1 MHEAAKATRRL
12 VAATPLQRI
21 ARRARRADGGGD
33 STEILMEDLRAAEA
47 VQRGMASPT
56 FRVGPMAREHEQA
69 ITVFQRNVLDHLG
82 VSADER

>member
-1 MHEAAKATRRL
+1 
-12 VAATPLQRI
+12 
-21 ARRARRADGGGD
+21 
-33 STEILMEDLRAAEA
+33 MEDLRAAEA